1 MAQSAYEM
9 CVKALEDEQG
19 EIPVEWKCWGIE
31 LDIARAKW
39 EEACEAVECAPSSRV
54 SMDYFETDVCSFHR
68 NAIKDYPTSA
78 DVTLLQS
85 LILFLTGKLANS
97 SQQILA
103 TLRMDPDNGK
113 AKQLRLRVKTVE
125 RLKEEGRVF
134 FKDAQWAVAVAKYS
148 EAIEVCIV
156 MIVIEASLNRG
167 LCT

>member
-1 MAQSAYEM
+1 
-9 CVKALEDEQG
+9 
-19 EIPVEWKCWGIE
+19 
-31 LDIARAKW
+31 
-39 EEACEAVECAPSSRV
+39 
-54 SMDYFETDVCSFHR
+54 
-68 NAIKDYPTSA
+68 
-78 DVTLLQS
+78 
-85 LILFLTGKLANS
+85 
-97 SQQILA
+97 
-103 TLRMDPDNGK
+103 MDPDNGK